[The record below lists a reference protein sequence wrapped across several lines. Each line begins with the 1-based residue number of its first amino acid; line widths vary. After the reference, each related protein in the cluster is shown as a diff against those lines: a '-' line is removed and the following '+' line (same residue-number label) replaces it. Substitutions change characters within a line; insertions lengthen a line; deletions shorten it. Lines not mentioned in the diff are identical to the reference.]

1 MFKMCRPSIKR
12 DRLMMP
18 SKIWLKC
25 QPHVQLCKL
34 LGSWTPSKRLST
46 SLPNVAKQ
54 APQATGELDAL
65 QDLVEVLAN
74 SQTLADAKQLDA
86 FYAPVELAQAS
97 NSACCC
103 VIGIPL
109 S

>member
-1 MFKMCRPSIKR
+1 
-12 DRLMMP
+12 MP

-97 NSACCC
+97 NSACCWFA
-103 VIGIPL
+103 PL
-109 S
+109 LVRIRSSSGKKGNK